1 MESQYCLETQAAHIS
16 VVIVS
21 GGEGGKDSV
30 ELLNTDGT
38 WNCPLPPMPSKRK
51 DHSQSGLVA
60 CGGVSQ
66 FHAED
71 SVKISN
77 STTTSCVT
85 LSSDWKKSHNLTE
98 ERTKH
103 SAWASP
109 RGIILIGGSEFEKG
123 KGVAKETTEIL
134 TEDGAT
140 TPGFSLGYNSV

>member
-1 MESQYCLETQAAHIS
+1 MESQYCLEILAAHIS

-85 LSSDWKKSHNLTE
+85 LSSDWKDSHNLTE
-98 ERTKH
+98 ERIFH
-103 SAWASP
+103 SSWASP
-109 RGIILIGGSEFEKG
+109 RGVILLGGEGWKDHGPMKTS
-123 KGVAKETTEIL
+123 EIL
-134 TEDGAT
+134 TEDGDT
-140 TPGFSLGYNSV
+140 TPGFNLGYNSK